1 MSELKLYILG
11 YPQEFRGNHWKRDV
25 ENAAKALGWNV
36 THRAAQAARTEEVL
50 RECKDADLFLW
61 LRTHRN
67 DPHDDAYA
75 MLRRIEDAGVPTVG
89 MHMDLYW
96 NLPQREP
103 FVNVQQNPWW
113 SCQRVYTADGGHAA
127 EFAERGVNHFW
138 MPPAMGDEHFGLAEL
153 PTRCRFKKRYVF
165 VGSNSRGIHGDHRA
179 RLIQWAKRRYG
190 PGFQQYGSGS
200 HSKVYGEAL
209 SQVYAVANVAF
220 GDSAPADYYWSDRVP
235 TTMGRGGVLAYP
247 NTPGLAEQG
256 YDETNMILFD
266 RYDFDTLSYRISA
279 MGPQD
284 FKSIREAA
292 LAVTEE
298 RHMWRHRLLQIKE
311 EVLG

>member
-1 MSELKLYILG
+1 MPELKLYILG

-25 ENAAKALGWNV
+25 ENAARKLGWNV

-67 DPHDDAYA
+67 DPHDDAYV

-103 FVNVQQNPWW
+103 LVNVKQNPWW
-113 SCQRVYTADGGHAA
+113 SCQRVYTADGGHQA

-138 MPPAMGDEHFGLAEL
+138 MPPAMNDEHFGLATL
-153 PTRCRFKKRYVF
+153 PVRCRFKKRYVF
-165 VGSNSRGIHGDHRA
+165 VGSNSKGIHGDHRTQLIRWA
-179 RLIQWAKRRYG
+179 RRRYG
-190 PGFQQYGSGS
+190 AGFQHYGQ
-200 HSKVYGEAL
+200 HNKVYNNDL
-209 SQVYAVANVAF
+209 SQVYAVARVAF

-256 YDETNMILFD
+256 YTDENMILFD
-266 RYDFDTLSYRISA
+266 RYDFDTLSYRVSA
-279 MGPQD
+279 LSNDDIDRM
-284 FKSIREAA
+284 REAA
-292 LAVTEE
+292 LTVTEE